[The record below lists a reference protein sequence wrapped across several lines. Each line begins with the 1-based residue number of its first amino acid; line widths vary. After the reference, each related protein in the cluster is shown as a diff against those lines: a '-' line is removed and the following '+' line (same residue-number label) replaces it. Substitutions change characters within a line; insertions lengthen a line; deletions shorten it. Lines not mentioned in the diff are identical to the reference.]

1 MGINNSHCNVA
12 NKTNKRMKTR
22 QTSIDCFKQI
32 KEAGLL
38 AKRRFETF
46 EAIFKSAPCT
56 RQEALEHTNPINALS
71 LSAARFT
78 ELRRIGVI
86 YEKDVRACKVTGRN
100 VIEWDLTDRLPINI
114 KNPNKTKKQRVDDA
128 LNSLRELYKNKNNS
142 TIEDWK
148 LVADLIKSI

>member
-1 MGINNSHCNVA
+1 MN
-12 NKTNKRMKTR
+12 TR
-22 QTSIDCFKQI
+22 QTSIECYNEI
-32 KEAGLL
+32 KNSNLL
-38 AKRRFETF
+38 AQRRFETF

-100 VIEWDLTDRLPINI
+100 VIEWDLTDRLPVTV
-114 KNPNKTKKQRVDDA
+114 KTTNKTKKQRVNDA
-128 LNSLRELYKNKNNS
+128 LDSLRQLYKNNS
-142 TIEDWK
+142 TDEDWK
-148 LVADLIKSI
+148 NVADLIKSI

>member
-1 MGINNSHCNVA
+1 MN
-12 NKTNKRMKTR
+12 TR
-22 QTSIDCFKQI
+22 QTSIECYNEI
-32 KEAGLL
+32 KNSNLL
-38 AKRRFETF
+38 AQRRFETF

-100 VIEWDLTDRLPINI
+100 VIEWDLTDRLPVTV
-114 KNPNKTKKQRVDDA
+114 KTTNKTKKQRIDEA
-128 LNSLRELYKNKNNS
+128 LHSLRGLYKNNS
-142 TIEDWK
+142 TDEDWK
-148 LVADLIKSI
+148 TVADLIKSI

>member
-1 MGINNSHCNVA
+1 
-12 NKTNKRMKTR
+12 MKTR
-22 QTSIDCFKQI
+22 QTSIDCFNQI

-56 RQEALEHTNPINALS
+56 RQEALEHTNPLNALS

-86 YEKDVRACKVTGRN
+86 YEKDVRPCKVTGRN
-100 VIEWDLTDRLPINI
+100 VIEWDLTDRLPVNI
-114 KNPNKTKKQRVDDA
+114 KNPNKTKKQRVNDA
-128 LNSLRELYKNKNNS
+128 LDSLRQLYKKKVKDYS
-142 TIEDWK
+142 TDEDWK
-148 LVADLIKSI
+148 MVADLIKSI

>member
-1 MGINNSHCNVA
+1 MI
-12 NKTNKRMKTR
+12 TR
-22 QTSIDCFKQI
+22 QTSIDCFNQI

-56 RQEALEHTNPINALS
+56 RQEALVHTNPINALS

-86 YEKDVRACKVTGRN
+86 YEKDVRSCKVTGRN
-100 VIEWDLTDRLPINI
+100 VIEWDLTDKLPVTV
-114 KNPNKTKKQRVDDA
+114 KNTNKTKKQRVNDA
-128 LNSLRELYKNKNNS
+128 LDSLRQLYKKKVKDYS
-142 TIEDWK
+142 TDEDWK
-148 LVADLIKSI
+148 IVADLIKSI

>member
-1 MGINNSHCNVA
+1 MI
-12 NKTNKRMKTR
+12 TR
-22 QTSIDCFKQI
+22 QTSIDCFNQI

-86 YEKDVRACKVTGRN
+86 YEKDVRPCKVTGRN
-100 VIEWDLTDRLPINI
+100 VIEWDLTDRLPITL
-114 KNPNKTKKQRVDDA
+114 KNTNKTKKQRIDEA
-128 LNSLRELYKNKNNS
+128 LESLRGLYKNNS
-142 TIEDWK
+142 KDEDWK
-148 LVADLIKSI
+148 KVADMIKGI

>member
-1 MGINNSHCNVA
+1 MI
-12 NKTNKRMKTR
+12 TR
-22 QTSIDCFKQI
+22 QTSIDCFNQI

-100 VIEWDLTDRLPINI
+100 VIEWDLTDRIPITL
-114 KNPNKTKKQRVDDA
+114 KNTNKTKKQRVNDA
-128 LNSLRELYKNKNNS
+128 LDSLRQLYKNNS
-142 TIEDWK
+142 TDEDWK
-148 LVADLIKSI
+148 KVADLIKSI